1 MPILVFLR
9 LSFYRPRPD
18 VRYRQTSDRRQVA
31 LSLFILHF
39 TYFQEMYFVFCIYRK
54 AVYRAANALFGK
66 IGLIVSE
73 DVILQLL
80 QSTHIYN
87 TLLYGVDIKTLR
99 VFRQN

>member
-1 MPILVFLR
+1 
-9 LSFYRPRPD
+9 
-18 VRYRQTSDRRQVA
+18 
-31 LSLFILHF
+31 
-39 TYFQEMYFVFCIYRK
+39 MYFVFCIYRK

-99 VFRQN
+99 VFRQNWHSMATVVTPVQMDDAGGGCL